1 MVPESSRLRIEI
13 YEIAGVAPFAD
24 WLDHLPDMQARAR
37 IRARIDRLEAGNP
50 GRYEDLSGG
59 LRELKI
65 DWGPGYRVYWAQV
78 GRTLVLLLIGGD
90 KRTQTA
96 DIKSAREYL
105 AEFSRRS
112 NENQTKQDPG
122 AARRGN
128 QAQRRNTHRQH
139 RGGR

>member
-1 MVPESSRLRIEI
+1 MLPESSRLRIEI
-13 YEIAGVAPFAD
+13 YEVAGAVPFTD
-24 WLDHLPDMQARAR
+24 WLDHLPDIQARAR

-78 GRTLVLLLIGGD
+78 GRTALLLLIGGD

-112 NENQTKQDPG
+112 DENQTEQDSG
-122 AARRGN
+122 SARPGN
-128 QAQRRNTHRQH
+128 QAQRHNSRGPHR
-139 RGGR
+139 RGR

>member
-1 MVPESSRLRIEI
+1 MIPESRTLHVEV
-13 YEIAGVAPFAD
+13 YQVAGFAPFTD
-24 WLDHLPDMQARAR
+24 WLDHLPDIQARAR

-65 DWGPGYRVYWAQV
+65 DWGPGYRVYWTQA

-96 DIKSAREYL
+96 DIKTAREYL
-105 AEFSRRS
+105 AEFLRR
-112 NENQTKQDPG
+112 NHENQSKQNPG
-122 AARRGN
+122 NAQRTGQTQPRSGHRARRRK
-128 QAQRRNTHRQH
+128 Q
-139 RGGR
+139 

>member
-1 MVPESSRLRIEI
+1 MLPESSTLRVEV
-13 YEIAGVAPFAD
+13 YQVAGFAPFTD
-24 WLDHLPDMQARAR
+24 WLDHLPDIQARAR

-65 DWGPGYRVYWAQV
+65 DWGPGYRVYWTQI

-96 DIKSAREYL
+96 DIKTAREYL
-105 AEFSRRS
+105 AEYSRR
-112 NENQTKQDPG
+112 NHENQNQQNPG
-122 AARRGN
+122 S
-128 QAQRRNTHRQH
+128 AQRTSQTQARISHRTRH
-139 RGGR
+139 RK

>member
-1 MVPESSRLRIEI
+1 MIPESRILRVEV
-13 YEIAGVAPFAD
+13 YQVAGFAPFTD
-24 WLDHLPDMQARAR
+24 WLDHLPDIQARAR

-78 GRTLVLLLIGGD
+78 GRTLVLLLVGGD

-96 DIKSAREYL
+96 DIKTAREYL
-105 AEFSRRS
+105 AEFLRR
-112 NENQTKQDPG
+112 NDENQSKQNPG
-122 AARRGN
+122 NAQRGN
-128 QAQRRNTHRQH
+128 QAQRR
-139 RGGR
+139 GGHHARRRKQ